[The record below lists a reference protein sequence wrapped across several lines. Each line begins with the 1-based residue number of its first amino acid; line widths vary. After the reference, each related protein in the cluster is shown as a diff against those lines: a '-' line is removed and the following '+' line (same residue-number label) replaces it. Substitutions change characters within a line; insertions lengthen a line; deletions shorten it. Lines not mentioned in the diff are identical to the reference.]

1 MSVVLLCLLL
11 HALREASTE
20 IGPKQL
26 APIKVTL
33 LVMSGGQLGGT
44 TVCYCLGL
52 PAFCRYFYRYKYHR
66 VRRHFHLN
74 LFQSCIVAFQ
84 KVLKF

>member
-52 PAFCRYFYRYKYHR
+52 PAFCRYFYC
-66 VRRHFHLN
+66 RHFHLN